1 MLNLVNHQRA
11 VWSAKLLKDAINF
24 GNKHPTLADVDS
36 TGLNNVKIVKHK
48 SAVCLHRAR
57 ASLSLTAATAE
68 ISQLRIPCMST
79 QLTLHEFL

>member
-1 MLNLVNHQRA
+1 MLNLKVNHQRA
-11 VWSAKLLKDAINF
+11 VWSAKLLKDALREQASNS
-24 GNKHPTLADVDS
+24 DVDS
-36 TGLNNVKIVKHK
+36 TGLNNVKIVKRK